1 MSTLVSTFTKSWGR
15 LDTFHIMKNHSTTC
29 CGELLKPEMLFV
41 LVNVS
46 EQFEELLCA
55 WWACATFKSAVKL
68 LSLHLLG
75 VELLALEG
83 YVPEGFSFSHVSSP

>member
-15 LDTFHIMKNHSTTC
+15 LDTFHIMKNHSTTR

-55 WWACATFKSAVKL
+55 WWACA
-68 LSLHLLG
+68 LHEVVLFECEHLTLG
-75 VELLALEG
+75 ELLPLESD
-83 YVPEGFSFSHVSSP
+83 VPAGFVLHGVSP

>member
-1 MSTLVSTFTKSWGR
+1 MENF
-15 LDTFHIMKNHSTTC
+15 STTTC
-29 CGELLKPEMLFV
+29 QELLKPEMTFV

-83 YVPEGFSFSHVSSP
+83 DVPEGFSFSHVSSP

>member
-1 MSTLVSTFTKSWGR
+1 MENFSITPYQ
-15 LDTFHIMKNHSTTC
+15 
-29 CGELLKPEMLFV
+29 ELLKPEMLFV
-41 LVNVS
+41 LVDLR

>member
-1 MSTLVSTFTKSWGR
+1 MEKF
-15 LDTFHIMKNHSTTC
+15 STTTHQ
-29 CGELLKPEMLFV
+29 ELLKPKMAFV
-41 LVNVS
+41 LVDVG

-55 WWACATFKSAVKL
+55 WWTCATFKSAVKL